1 MRNLAA
7 VAIENHLG
15 PGLQWA
21 VPYLART
28 VATGA
33 GLIAMKMPNS
43 IAAGSCTTEVIHSA
57 SLKRLLRESR
67 TVAEAK
73 SCVSANCG
81 WRSNIRF
88 ENRISSAWEDPGS
101 ADSVSELAE
110 ILGFAEILSLALTLV
125 SQFRHLTK
133 FRHSVKFRQ

>member
-15 PGLQWA
+15 PGLQRA

-33 GLIAMKMPNS
+33 GLIAMKMPKS

-57 SLKRLLRESR
+57 SLKRLLRKS
-67 TVAEAK
+67 TTIAEANR
-73 SCVSANCG
+73 VSAKSG
-81 WRSNIRF
+81 RRSIIRF

-101 ADSVSELAE
+101 AGSVPELAE
-110 ILGFAEILSLALTLV
+110 ILGFAEILALALTLV

-133 FRHSVKFRQ
+133 FRQPVKFRQ